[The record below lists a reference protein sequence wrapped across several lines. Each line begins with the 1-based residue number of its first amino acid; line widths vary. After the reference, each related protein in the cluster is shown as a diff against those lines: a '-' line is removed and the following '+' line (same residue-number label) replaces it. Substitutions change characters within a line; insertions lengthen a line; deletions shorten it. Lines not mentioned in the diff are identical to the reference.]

1 MTGCDVRGTDRDRAA
16 EMVRD
21 DEVERTEPGAGVID
35 PTPSLF
41 PRAAGG
47 ATKILVSLFK
57 VKGINGDVLRPDA

>member
-1 MTGCDVRGTDRDRAA
+1 
-16 EMVRD
+16 MVRD